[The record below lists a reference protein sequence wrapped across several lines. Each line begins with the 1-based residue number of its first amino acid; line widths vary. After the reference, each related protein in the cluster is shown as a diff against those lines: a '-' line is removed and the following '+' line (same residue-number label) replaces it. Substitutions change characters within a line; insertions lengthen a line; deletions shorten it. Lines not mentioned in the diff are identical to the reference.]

1 VLVQQDGGTA
11 VLRPPTVLC
20 AEQGG
25 KFPFELLVKDDSGLS
40 SLAGFDVP
48 VAPWGTPN
56 VAFGA
61 VVDGGMVAGTTRVFT
76 PTQPLHACVGTSGF
90 PGVET
95 LWTVD
100 GGVPAGV
107 TLRAADTGAL
117 VSTFPVRAPGLIVET
132 QDCIN
137 DEWVLSAVNRTL
149 DGGSSAP
156 SLLPVRVQTVLA
168 PLATSKPQL
177 SYQRL
182 SEDKLRVEVS
192 TESGLNCLE
201 LRPGLKAELS
211 LGSVNAGGGVTP
223 LATVGVDLSNGKGQ
237 WSDFSLGVGCK
248 GGHFRVTGSLVDG
261 AGVRSARETKDVE
274 TPQLRVEL
282 QALSGAPT
290 LTASCEGARATLT
303 QTFPE
308 QACQAPDVTT
318 WEQVSGPELT
328 QARLD
333 GRTVSLATRETRLES
348 LVGQSVVMK
357 VTSSVSSVN
366 EASIE
371 HSLPIT
377 VEPFVRV
384 RRRAEVPAASDT
396 ELVGVSVEL
405 INTLA
410 CGVGSVDYVERM
422 RGLTYVAGSAQFNGV
437 PVEASWEDGALSVKG
452 LSLGGA
458 DTGRLTYVAR
468 PHLLGERR
476 MEGEARLNGAVI
488 SISRQPGIGVPDT
501 GCGCTSSGPGP
512 VLFALGALVAAVR
525 RRRR

>member
-1 VLVQQDGGTA
+1 
-11 VLRPPTVLC
+11 
-20 AEQGG
+20 
-25 KFPFELLVKDDSGLS
+25 
-40 SLAGFDVP
+40 
-48 VAPWGTPN
+48 
-56 VAFGA
+56 
-61 VVDGGMVAGTTRVFT
+61 
-76 PTQPLHACVGTSGF
+76 
-90 PGVET
+90 
-95 LWTVD
+95 
-100 GGVPAGV
+100 
-107 TLRAADTGAL
+107 
-117 VSTFPVRAPGLIVET
+117 
-132 QDCIN
+132 
-137 DEWVLSAVNRTL
+137 
-149 DGGSSAP
+149 
-156 SLLPVRVQTVLA
+156 
-168 PLATSKPQL
+168 
-177 SYQRL
+177 
-182 SEDKLRVEVS
+182 
-192 TESGLNCLE
+192 
-201 LRPGLKAELS
+201 
-211 LGSVNAGGGVTP
+211 
-223 LATVGVDLSNGKGQ
+223 
-237 WSDFSLGVGCK
+237 
-248 GGHFRVTGSLVDG
+248 
-261 AGVRSARETKDVE
+261 
-274 TPQLRVEL
+274 
-282 QALSGAPT
+282 
-290 LTASCEGARATLT
+290 LT

-328 QARLD
+328 QTRLD
-333 GRTVSLATRETRLES
+333 GHTVSLATRETRLES

-396 ELVGVSVEL
+396 ELVGVAVEL
-405 INTLA
+405 TNTLA

-458 DTGRLTYVAR
+458 ATGRLTYVAR